1 MIEAKGDII
10 MPTVLLV
17 EDSKTQAKQ
26 IKDVLES
33 VGLEVRVVEDGPD
46 ALREALENPPDLV
59 VLDIKLPSMDGY
71 QVCRRLKRADET
83 KDIPVIMLTDK
94 TGTKETM
101 IGLKAGADDYIP
113 KDIFAAEHLMETLKE
128 LGVLS

>member
-1 MIEAKGDII
+1 MA
-10 MPTVLLV
+10 PTVLLV

-33 VGLEVRVVEDGPD
+33 VGLEVRIVGDGPD
-46 ALREALENPPDLV
+46 AIREALENPPDLI
-59 VLDIKLPSMDGY
+59 VLDIQLPSMDGY
-71 QVCRRLKRADET
+71 QVCRRLKRAEET
-83 KDIPVIMLTDK
+83 QNIPVIMLTDK

-128 LGVLS
+128 LGVLD

>member
-1 MIEAKGDII
+1 MA
-10 MPTVLLV
+10 PTVLLV

-33 VGLEVRVVEDGPD
+33 VGLEVRIVGDGPD
-46 ALREALENPPDLV
+46 AIREALENPPDLI
-59 VLDIKLPSMDGY
+59 VLDIQLPSMDGY
-71 QVCRRLKRADET
+71 QVCRRLKRAEET
-83 KDIPVIMLTDK
+83 QNIPVIMLTDK
-94 TGTKETM
+94 AGTKETM

-128 LGVLS
+128 LGVLG